1 MDQLLDQQYLESHPS
16 VAFILLL
23 LTIWILVWKGLALW
37 KAARKNHR
45 AWFVALFILNTVG
58 ILDILYIYFF
68 SERIKDSEDS
78 EKNIPQ

>member
-78 EKNIPQ
+78 EKNIP